1 MKSKNMTEVVNTN
14 DKVKKLQ
21 DDIMALIRQIRDL
34 KLTSDQAGRILEGLQ
49 HCDHQRT

>member
-49 HCDHQRT
+49 QCNHQRT